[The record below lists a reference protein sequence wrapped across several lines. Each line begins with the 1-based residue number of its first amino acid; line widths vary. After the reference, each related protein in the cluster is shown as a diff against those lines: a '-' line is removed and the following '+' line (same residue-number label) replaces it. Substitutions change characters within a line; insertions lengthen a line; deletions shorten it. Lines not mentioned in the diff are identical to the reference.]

1 MLRKL
6 IGEEFQIFSEQKKSN
21 QVHESRLQ
29 GYRSVTSK
37 GFRTGCNYIDIDVH
51 KM

>member
-6 IGEEFQIFSEQKKSN
+6 IGEEFQIFSVQKKSH
-21 QVHESRLQ
+21 QLHESRLQ
-29 GYRSVTSK
+29 GYRSATSR

-51 KM
+51 KV